1 MSALASVGSVVSSMM
16 ALQFAQAVLTAGVLW
31 VFQRRFGYPV
41 LAYWTYGWVAM
52 AGQLVSQVV
61 YALLAD
67 HASPTGVALT
77 ALAVVTLLCEY
88 LRVAWLVLGAFAIA
102 EHRDVPDRPEKWII
116 VAAAA
121 IAVVTAVPFASTD
134 GATFGR
140 FIARVGVMA
149 VLTGLGQLAAGV
161 ALWARTLRRFRRDA
175 DPRWTT
181 LHDPPALGQRLV
193 AAAFVTLGALVL
205 VTFAGLLA
213 APPTTDGPPVVLP
226 VEEAGLLLHFALGLG
241 LVIWLLEG
249 EQRRTLE
256 AAQRAEHMAYHDALT
271 GLPNRLLLM
280 DRLRFLVAHARRT
293 RQPFAVFFLDVD
305 HFKGINDTFGHAA
318 GDRLLQQVG
327 ARLTAQLREA
337 DTVAR
342 LGGDEFVVLTPD
354 LRSTADVPAVGEKL
368 LEAVR
373 APIALE
379 EQEVHITVSIGVSLF
394 PDDGEDADALLR
406 RSDSALYQAKEG
418 GRDAV
423 RLAR

>member
-1 MSALASVGSVVSSMM
+1 MALASIGSVVSSML
-16 ALQFAQAVLTAGVLW
+16 ALQLAQALLTAGVLW

-52 AGQLVSQVV
+52 AGQLVGVV
-61 YALLAD
+61 GFGLLEG
-67 HASPTGVALT
+67 HAPPTGFALT
-77 ALAVVTLLCEY
+77 AIAVFTLLCEY

-102 EHRDVPDRPEKWII
+102 EHRDVPDRPERWI
-116 VAAAA
+116 VYAAAGM
-121 IAVVTAVPFASTD
+121 AVVTAAPFATTP

-140 FIARVGVMA
+140 FVARVGVMA
-149 VLTGLGQLAAGV
+149 VLTGVGQLAAGV
-161 ALWARTLRRFRRDA
+161 DLWTRTLRRYRRGA

-193 AAAFVTLGALVL
+193 AAAFVALGALAL
-205 VTFAGLLA
+205 VALAEQLA
-213 APPTTDGPPVVLP
+213 APPPIDVPPVVLP
-226 VEEAGLLLHFALGLG
+226 VAEAQLLLNFALGLG

-256 AAQRAEHMAYHDALT
+256 AAHRAEHMAYHDALT

-280 DRLRFLVAHARRT
+280 DRLKFLVAHAKRT

-305 HFKGINDTFGHAA
+305 HFKSINDTFGHAA

-354 LRSTADVPAVGEKL
+354 LRSGTDVAAVGEKL
-368 LEAVR
+368 LEAAR
-373 APIALE
+373 APVVLE
-379 EQEVHITVSIGVSLF
+379 DREVRVTVSIGVSLF
-394 PDDGEDADALLR
+394 PDDGEDADVLLR
-406 RSDSALYQAKEG
+406 RSDSALYQAKES

-423 RLAR
+423 RLA

>member
-1 MSALASVGSVVSSMM
+1 
-16 ALQFAQAVLTAGVLW
+16 
-31 VFQRRFGYPV
+31 
-41 LAYWTYGWVAM
+41 
-52 AGQLVSQVV
+52 
-61 YALLAD
+61 
-67 HASPTGVALT
+67 
-77 ALAVVTLLCEY
+77 
-88 LRVAWLVLGAFAIA
+88 
-102 EHRDVPDRPEKWII
+102 
-116 VAAAA
+116 
-121 IAVVTAVPFASTD
+121 
-134 GATFGR
+134 
-140 FIARVGVMA
+140 
-149 VLTGLGQLAAGV
+149 
-161 ALWARTLRRFRRDA
+161 
-175 DPRWTT
+175 
-181 LHDPPALGQRLV
+181 
-193 AAAFVTLGALVL
+193 
-205 VTFAGLLA
+205 
-213 APPTTDGPPVVLP
+213 
-226 VEEAGLLLHFALGLG
+226 
-241 LVIWLLEG
+241 VIWLLEG

-293 RQPFAVFFLDVD
+293 RQPFAVFVLDVD

>member
-1 MSALASVGSVVSSMM
+1 MSALGSVGSVVSSML
-16 ALQFAQAVLTAGVLW
+16 ALQFAQALLTAGVLW

-52 AGQLVSQVV
+52 AGQLVGLVA
-61 YALLAD
+61 YTLLAG
-67 HASPTGVALT
+67 HVPATGVELT
-77 ALAVVTLLCEY
+77 AVAVFTLLCEY
-88 LRVAWLVLGAFAIA
+88 LGVAWLVLGAFAIA
-102 EHRDVPDRPEKWII
+102 EHRDVPDRPERWII

-121 IAVVTAVPFASTD
+121 IAVVTAVPFATSA
-134 GATFGR
+134 GAVFGR
-140 FIARVGVMA
+140 FVSRVGVMA
-149 VLTGLGQLAAGV
+149 VLTGVGQLAAGV
-161 ALWARTLRRFRRDA
+161 TLWARTLRRFRRGT

-193 AAAFVTLGALVL
+193 AVAFVTLGTLALLTL
-205 VTFAGLLA
+205 VDQLA
-213 APPTTDGPPVVLP
+213 APPRTDVPPVVLP
-226 VEEAGLLLHFALGLG
+226 VAEAQLLLNFALGLG

-249 EQRRTLE
+249 EQGRTLE
-256 AAQRAEHMAYHDALT
+256 AAHRAEHMAYHDALT

-280 DRLRFLVAHARRT
+280 DRLRFLVAHARRS

-305 HFKGINDTFGHAA
+305 HFKSINDTFGHAA

-354 LRSTADVPAVGEKL
+354 LRSPTDVPAVGEKL

-373 APIALE
+373 APITLE
-379 EQEVHITVSIGVSLF
+379 EHEVHITVSIGVSLF

-406 RSDSALYQAKEG
+406 RSDGALYQAKEA

-423 RLAR
+423 RLA

>member
-1 MSALASVGSVVSSMM
+1 MALASIGSVVSSML
-16 ALQFAQAVLTAGVLW
+16 ALQLAQALLTAGVLW
-31 VFQRRFGYPV
+31 VFQRRFRYPV

-52 AGQLVSQVV
+52 AGQLVGVV
-61 YALLAD
+61 GFGLLEG
-67 HASPTGVALT
+67 HAPPTGFALT
-77 ALAVVTLLCEY
+77 AIAVFTLLCEY

-102 EHRDVPDRPEKWII
+102 EHRDVPDRPERWI
-116 VAAAA
+116 VYAAAGM
-121 IAVVTAVPFASTD
+121 AVVTALPFATTP

-140 FIARVGVMA
+140 FVARVGVMA
-149 VLTGLGQLAAGV
+149 VLTGVGQLAAGV
-161 ALWARTLRRFRRDA
+161 DLWTRTLRRYRRGA

-193 AAAFVTLGALVL
+193 AAAFVALGALAL
-205 VTFAGLLA
+205 VALAEQLA
-213 APPTTDGPPVVLP
+213 APPPIDVPPVVLP
-226 VEEAGLLLHFALGLG
+226 VAEAQLLLNFALGLG

-256 AAQRAEHMAYHDALT
+256 AAHRAEHMAYHDALT

-280 DRLRFLVAHARRT
+280 DRLKFLVAHAKRT

-305 HFKGINDTFGHAA
+305 HFKSINDTFGHAA

-354 LRSTADVPAVGEKL
+354 LRSGTDVAAVGEKL
-368 LEAVR
+368 LEAAR
-373 APIALE
+373 APVVLE
-379 EQEVHITVSIGVSLF
+379 DREVHVTVSIGVSLF
-394 PDDGEDADALLR
+394 PDDGEDADVLLR
-406 RSDSALYQAKEG
+406 RSDSALYQAKES

-423 RLAR
+423 RLA